1 MSEDGEDDEEEEW
14 FDMDDA
20 VADVIGD
27 VDLEPGTDDS
37 SEDDEESSSEEEG
50 WYYISYAT

>member
-50 WYYISYAT
+50 